1 MKSYQRTG
9 PGGFGFVPK
18 KPKLSVLTKCPE
30 CGYVM
35 KERAKRTT
43 VTYKDHSKYVTVT
56 AIWCTRCPEGLLDTK
71 ATKQMDV
78 AYQKLKKEVDTK
90 PLSTP
95 SSGNIFSDL
104 GVPGLVDSLDAI
116 EARANAS
123 TWDCFQV
130 ADWVLEHG
138 YPGTKADAAFLSRAR
153 SEVLGLIELV
163 RKLQRK

>member
-95 SSGNIFSDL
+95 QLRQHLL
-104 GVPGLVDSLDAI
+104 GPRSTRPGRLLG
-116 EARANAS
+116 RHRGAS
-123 TWDCFQV
+123 
-130 ADWVLEHG
+130 
-138 YPGTKADAAFLSRAR
+138 
-153 SEVLGLIELV
+153 
-163 RKLQRK
+163 